1 MMKELPLWPY
11 VGMPLCRLHTTGNF
25 GRLPGPEVG
34 TDRSV
39 LGHTFTVTLES
50 GGAGAGPHKESFSAH
65 QGHFGR
71 TVGAGVS
78 RSGSPGV

>member
-39 LGHTFTVTLES
+39 LGHTFTVTSERLVELE
-50 GGAGAGPHKESFSAH
+50 
-65 QGHFGR
+65 QVQIR
-71 TVGAGVS
+71 RVS
-78 RSGSPGV
+78 VHTRATLAEQLELE

>member
-39 LGHTFTVTLES
+39 LGHTFTVTLERLVELEQVQIRRVS
-50 GGAGAGPHKESFSAH
+50 VHTRATLAGQLELE
-65 QGHFGR
+65 
-71 TVGAGVS
+71 
-78 RSGSPGV
+78 

>member
-39 LGHTFTVTLES
+39 SGHTFTVTLERLV
-50 GGAGAGPHKESFSAH
+50 ELE
-65 QGHFGR
+65 QVQIR
-71 TVGAGVS
+71 RVS
-78 RSGSPGV
+78 VHTRATLAEQLELE

>member
-39 LGHTFTVTLES
+39 LGHTFTVILERLVELEQVQIRRVSVHTRATL
-50 GGAGAGPHKESFSAH
+50 AGQLELE
-65 QGHFGR
+65 
-71 TVGAGVS
+71 
-78 RSGSPGV
+78 

>member
-39 LGHTFTVTLES
+39 LGHTFTVTLERLVELEQVQTRRVS
-50 GGAGAGPHKESFSAH
+50 VHTRATLAGQLELE
-65 QGHFGR
+65 
-71 TVGAGVS
+71 
-78 RSGSPGV
+78 